1 MPMPEP
7 CEPPAV
13 GREKVC
19 VGKGP
24 VRVVVTV
31 AVSIEGVESG
41 GLETE
46 LVAVVVRVVRE
57 AVGVGAVAVA
67 VEVRVGAVGGSAG
80 SVVVVSILVCL
91 WWASFWPIGDFSL
104 I

>member
-1 MPMPEP
+1 MPIPEP
-7 CEPPAV
+7 CELPAV

-19 VGKGP
+19 VGEGA

-31 AVSIEGVESG
+31 AVSIEGVESDD
-41 GLETE
+41 LEIE

-57 AVGVGAVAVA
+57 AIGVGAVAVA

-80 SVVVVSILVCL
+80 PVVVVSILVCL

>member
-1 MPMPEP
+1 M
-7 CEPPAV
+7 